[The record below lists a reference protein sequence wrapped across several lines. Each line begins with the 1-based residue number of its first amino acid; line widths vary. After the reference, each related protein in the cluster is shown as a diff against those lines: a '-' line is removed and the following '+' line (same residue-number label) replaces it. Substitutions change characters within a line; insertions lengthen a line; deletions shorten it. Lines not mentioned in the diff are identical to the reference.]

1 MVNSLSVN
9 VASGFQKQE
18 INFLPIL
25 MSINPTQWVAINT
38 EWLKILGKLNSM
50 FGKNKNAILHTYLI
64 VKVRKYEDQQPYFS
78 LYSTPAIADQT
89 KAYETIEKLNSLAEL
104 TKEKGWQE
112 EYYSVHMT
120 L

>member
-1 MVNSLSVN
+1 
-9 VASGFQKQE
+9 
-18 INFLPIL
+18 
-25 MSINPTQWVAINT
+25 
-38 EWLKILGKLNSM
+38 M

-89 KAYETIEKLNSLAEL
+89 KATETVEKLNSLAEL
-104 TKEKGWQE
+104 NKEDGWQE
-112 EYYSVHMT
+112 EYYCQSLT